1 MANNDILKPDWNGE
15 VVLRITS
22 GGSDIDCMAYLESI
36 EVSEEFNRIA
46 TATISLFE
54 DDADDFSVTD
64 SDTFE
69 PGKEVEIFAGYGEA
83 EEKLFSGVVV
93 RQKVKISKGF
103 PKLVITAK
111 HSAFRMTLSRQTARF
126 EDQTDSEVVSDI
138 IGKYGI
144 SAEVED
150 TSVKHESAV
159 QFNATDWDYINMR
172 TEANGLL
179 LLTTPDGISVVKPD
193 PSAEPVIQIDQGF
206 SMIDM
211 EAELDGMSVAD
222 TFKAS
227 AFNFTTQEMEEV
239 EAQTGGCDS
248 AQGNI
253 DSADLS
259 LKVKCGERFIAVD
272 GMVANPDAIT
282 ELAAAQMMRS
292 SLARLSGTVTFPGA
306 IAIHPGNVIKL
317 ENVAGRV
324 GGNAYVTSVLHQVKS
339 GQWKTCVRFGL
350 DGTRYFDRFD
360 DINAAP
366 ASGVFPA
373 VNGLHVA
380 KVEQLQDDP
389 LGENRIL
396 VKLLHGE
403 ETTVWARVALL
414 DAGNSRGSW
423 FMPEIGDE
431 VIVGFVNDNPN
442 LAVVLGMLHS
452 SSSPSPVETSDDN
465 NIKGFF
471 TREKMKLE
479 FDDSKKSITL
489 ETPGGN
495 KVVISD
501 DAKGIAMEDQNGNKI
516 TMDSNGITIESAKAL
531 ELKASQDVKISGANV
546 TAEANA
552 SFKATGNSGAE
563 VSTSAIAVLKGSIV
577 QIN

>member
-1 MANNDILKPDWNGE
+1 MANENILKPDWNGE
-15 VVLRITS
+15 VILRITS
-22 GGSDIDCMAYLESI
+22 GGTDIGCLAYLESI

-46 TATISLFE
+46 TATISFFE
-54 DDADDFSVTD
+54 DGADDFTLTD
-64 SDTFE
+64 ADTFE
-69 PGKEVEIFAGYGEA
+69 PGKEIEIFVGYGEA
-83 EEKLFSGVVV
+83 EERLFSGVIV

-103 PKLVITAK
+103 PKLIVTSK
-111 HSAFRMTLSRQTARF
+111 HAAFRMTLSRHTMRY
-126 EDQTDSEVVSDI
+126 EDQSDSEVVGDI
-138 IGKYGI
+138 IAKYGI
-144 SAEVED
+144 PAELED
-150 TSVKHESAV
+150 TSIRHESAV

-179 LLTTPDGISVVKPD
+179 LLTTPEGISVIKPD
-193 PSAEPVIQIDQGF
+193 TSAEPVIQIDQGF

-222 TFKAS
+222 TYKAY
-227 AFNFTTQEMEEV
+227 AFNFTTQEIEEV

-248 AQGNI
+248 SQGDI

-259 LKVKCGERFIAVD
+259 AKVKCGDRCIDVD
-272 GMVANPDAIT
+272 GMVANTDSIT
-282 ELAAAQMMRS
+282 ELAASQMMRS
-292 SLARLSGTVTFPGA
+292 SMARLSGTVTFPGA

-317 ENVAGRV
+317 ENVAKRV
-324 GGNAYVTSVLHQVKS
+324 GGNAYVTSVLNQVKD

-350 DGTRYFDRFD
+350 DGIRYFDRFD

-366 ASGVFPA
+366 ASGAFPA
-373 VNGLHVA
+373 VNGLQVA

-396 VKLLHGE
+396 VKVLHGE
-403 ETTVWARVALL
+403 DTTVWARVALL
-414 DAGNSRGSW
+414 DAGNDRGS
-423 FMPEIGDE
+423 FFIPEIGDE
-431 VIVGFVNDNPN
+431 VIVGFINDNPN

-452 SSSPSPVETSDDN
+452 SSSPSPIEVTDDN
-465 NIKGFF
+465 DIKGFF
-471 TREKMKLE
+471 TREKIRLE
-479 FDDSKKSITL
+479 FDDYKKSITL
-489 ETPGGN
+489 QTPGGN

-516 TMDSNGITIESAKAL
+516 TMDSNGIKIESAKAL

-577 QIN
+577 QIH